1 MFHLNSHKAIILFQ
15 DIILLSQRLISERR
29 RLRKP
34 LFMQPYG
41 ACERHSLAVMSIF
54 ELSQPADGC
63 KYLIRLV
70 IPIFLLAILSI
81 PGSLM

>member
-1 MFHLNSHKAIILFQ
+1 V
-15 DIILLSQRLISERR
+15 
-29 RLRKP
+29 
-34 LFMQPYG
+34 QPYG
-41 ACERHSLAVMSIF
+41 ACERYSLAVMTIF

-81 PGSLM
+81 SGSLM